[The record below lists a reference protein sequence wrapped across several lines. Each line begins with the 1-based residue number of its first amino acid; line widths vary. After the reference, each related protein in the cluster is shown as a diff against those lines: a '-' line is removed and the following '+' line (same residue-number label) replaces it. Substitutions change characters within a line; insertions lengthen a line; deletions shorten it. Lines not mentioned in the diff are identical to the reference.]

1 MDNLYGILGVEKT
14 ATKAELK
21 KTYRNLC
28 KKHHPDKG
36 EGSNEKKFIKI
47 SKAYNIL
54 INEESRKHYDETG
67 QIPGVPLEE
76 ELMNMARSEL
86 SQLFQNVVFG
96 IINST
101 DISTI
106 DVIDVFRK
114 NINTAVITENETIA
128 KLALYI
134 KQLTTFKARL
144 VCKSE
149 EHILQD
155 ILEHHFSNLYN
166 EERNITKRL
175 EMLKLML
182 ELLSDYSY
190 NTGLVVV

>member
-1 MDNLYGILGVEKT
+1 
-14 ATKAELK
+14 
-21 KTYRNLC
+21 
-28 KKHHPDKG
+28 
-36 EGSNEKKFIKI
+36 
-47 SKAYNIL
+47 
-54 INEESRKHYDETG
+54 
-67 QIPGVPLEE
+67 
-76 ELMNMARSEL
+76 MNMARSEL